1 MCRILA
7 KQGAKAH
14 FIGQT
19 GSFIAQTKE
28 REYARP

>member
-1 MCRILA
+1 MCRTLA
-7 KQGAKAH
+7 KQGAKGH

-19 GSFIAQTKE
+19 GGFIALTKE